1 MICKHAHTRV
11 CVFYTDVR
19 THIHIFIME
28 PLSFYLPGLQEE
40 VRTAATPAVTSG
52 VGLKWKGSPVRARQA
67 LIDPSAARPSSAA
80 SCEERAEAE
89 KGKITSSALSLTPAL
104 PHVLA

>member
-1 MICKHAHTRV
+1 MK
-11 CVFYTDVR
+11 
-19 THIHIFIME
+19 

-40 VRTAATPAVTSG
+40 VRTAASPAVTSG

-89 KGKITSSALSLTPAL
+89 KGKITSSAAQVNSCTARSAGRRKEGSQSERDFHGFRL
-104 PHVLA
+104 